1 MQPRRREE
9 REGNAKKKTGWR
21 TRGTMAYTEFQHR
34 GDSGL
39 SDELE
44 TLASAVIGA
53 CIEVHATLR
62 PGLPE
67 SVYRKALSHELTLR
81 GIPHECEAPVPVY
94 YKDRLVGQGRVD
106 LLVARQLVVE
116 LKVVDAL
123 SEIHRA
129 QCLAYLCALQLELAL
144 LINFNVVVLKNA
156 IKRVIRSE
164 ARFD

>member
-1 MQPRRREE
+1 MDQ
-9 REGNAKKKTGWR
+9 
-21 TRGTMAYTEFQHR
+21 MAFHHR
-34 GDSGL
+34 ADSGL

-44 TLASAVIGA
+44 ALASTVIGV
-53 CIEVHATLR
+53 CIEVHSILR

-67 SVYRKALSHELTLR
+67 SVYRNAISRELTLR

-94 YKDRLVGQGRVD
+94 YKGELVGQGRVD
-106 LLVARQLVVE
+106 VLVDGQLVVE

-123 SEIHRA
+123 NDIHRA

-144 LINFNVVVLKNA
+144 LINFNVVVLKDA

-164 ARFD
+164 AKFG